1 MEKTPCEA
9 GRQQGGRELLG
20 EGLPWLKEGEYPHER
35 GDASRNECYRSRQGY
50 LVHSSRWA
58 GSGQLTHRPLEAVR
72 PEFQDLSQG
81 TLAARWPR
89 TPKQPANHLPAG
101 PRRLTFGSRWPG
113 GPLGNEGQDS
123 ILLESPDG
131 PVLGL

>member
-9 GRQQGGRELLG
+9 GREQGGRELLW
-20 EGLPWLKEGEYPHER
+20 EGLPWLKVGEYPHER

-72 PEFQDLSQG
+72 PEFQGLVPRHTGSQVAQDAKAASQSSSSRAEEADLWLQV
-81 TLAARWPR
+81 AR
-89 TPKQPANHLPAG
+89 G
-101 PRRLTFGSRWPG
+101 SFGK
-113 GPLGNEGQDS
+113 
-123 ILLESPDG
+123 
-131 PVLGL
+131 